1 LDPDPRV
8 PETNRSSEMRITVL
22 SQTTP
27 SGSQFPEDPSASIT
41 RRRNEIVTGEKKYLR
56 AAYLAAPEIRISE

>member
-1 LDPDPRV
+1 
-8 PETNRSSEMRITVL
+8 ML